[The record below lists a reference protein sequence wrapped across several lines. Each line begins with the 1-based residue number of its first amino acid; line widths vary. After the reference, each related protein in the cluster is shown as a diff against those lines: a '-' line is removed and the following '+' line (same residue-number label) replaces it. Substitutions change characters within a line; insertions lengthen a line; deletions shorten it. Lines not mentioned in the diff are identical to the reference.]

1 MKEALNTFS
10 EGLVKDYNEMA
21 VPSKVMTNCLN
32 GTLITYNGN
41 EFTLQNDM
49 GNARL
54 ENVKLPAGYVPVGT
68 AEYGGIVYIASYNP
82 ITKKGQIGSY
92 PSPRQLWGTQVDYNG
107 NKEGEEIVTIVPTD
121 FVDIIEGTP
130 NIPIIKNEIVKKYL
144 FRINGNS
151 RHFSVGDQWNVFTE
165 SFPAWLAQLL
175 DNGYA
180 KIEFSVIND
189 SGHTETI
196 DKLSYTDIVKA
207 AQIVE
212 SAEGTESNTKLEYLA
227 RGGIQ
232 IGSDNP
238 KWQVLNTQSNGILQM
253 ALKLNTYQ
261 TFVLNRRYELEGD
274 KIIGVM
280 FTGKADG
287 KDVKLYNGKEIGESV
302 IYAPNEQ
309 TKIVSY
315 NIMPVHPAG
324 VVKRLARS
332 GTIDIAKLQ
341 EQKSSFYNFHFYV
354 GEYNTTIYWSYDY
367 IDVNNDPITKMEV
380 SYKQLKTTGE
390 SETNTIILQE
400 DSYIG
405 DFQLVLGSLKLGGI
419 YEIVFTIYKKDQE
432 GNEKGTK
439 ITTKYLY
446 NVPLFN
452 NWSAKDFEDCKERP
466 TISITPT
473 YTTKTKVTSAS
484 VTIQRNSGWT
494 PNADL
499 VDINNPQQSDYIVRK
514 PQIEHDFL
522 TVKEG
527 SYTIEP
533 SIDLQVQE
541 IEFEDQIYKTTQL
554 GAEFLGLTYSI
565 QDNVKIEETPT
576 YSSLINNDKLKEGS
590 SAMVEGNTVNVI
602 THRSIYAPQNTP
614 YEKTLYTEALMPV
627 YDQDHDKLFSF
638 KESDGTLS
646 NIAAGKRKQIN
657 HSAIVRYGVATNVS
671 DGINANLGGD
681 EEGLQGAMSSMG
693 DQSFG
698 IMAGYGGGKASLR
711 IETISPLW
719 IYDNI
724 PFEEDGTKSSW
735 YKGNEIDKNDNFLVA
750 TCKAT
755 NGQHFLLNLATRKNE
770 SIHSRKELPYYLR
783 AILSQLLIAKRTKVT
798 EPITAPDQSKVT
810 YHTDYNTDVKI
821 NYSVNSGFN
830 MKTGDGD
837 DYNTI
842 LKELGDK
849 ALYIP
854 NYVIATDN
862 ILEET
867 ITVGK
872 ELGIEDSPNLLAYYS
887 ISLPSV
893 TISQESYKTQVEEMN
908 KEPENYKYSSN
919 DTIDANY
926 LRSYIFIGEVSSI
939 DANTGVCELATYDD
953 QSYRVKGIAGK
964 EAGNIWDMDCI
975 ELTYW
980 NSFNKTDKL
989 TTINVGN
996 LNKLF
1001 TTSLKFEG
1009 KQGVTIGEDYY
1020 NTLLLNAVS
1029 GADNGRAVCKWVEDN
1044 DKNAPDMIMGYFGQ
1058 LSLKKVEYG
1067 YNDNTIPE

>member
-49 GNARL
+49 GNAKL

-92 PSPRQLWGTQVDYNG
+92 PSPRQLWDTQVDYNG
-107 NKEGEEIVTIVPTD
+107 STEGEESVTIVPTD
-121 FVDIIEGTP
+121 FIYFTSIENGDATDDT
-130 NIPIIKNEIVKKYL
+130 PIIKNEIVKKYL

-165 SFPAWLAQLL
+165 SFPGWLAQLL
-175 DNGYA
+175 KDGYA

-196 DKLSYTDIVKA
+196 DKLSYTDIKTN
-207 AQIVE
+207 
-212 SAEGTESNTKLEYLA
+212 GDTYLA
-227 RGGIQ
+227 RQGIQ
-232 IGSDNP
+232 IGSADT

-261 TFVLNRRYELEGD
+261 TFVLNRRYKLQGD
-274 KIIGVM
+274 KIIGVI

-287 KDVKLYNGKEIGESV
+287 KDVELYNGEKIGWNIDYPSNSEI
-302 IYAPNEQ
+302 I
-309 TKIVSY
+309 SY

-390 SETNTIILQE
+390 SEPNKIILQE

-419 YEIVFTIYKKDQE
+419 YKIVFTIYKKDQE
-432 GNEKGTK
+432 GNEKGTD
-439 ITTKYLY
+439 IATKYLY

-452 NWSAKDFEDCKERP
+452 NWSAEDFENCTERP

-484 VTIQRNSGWT
+484 VAIQRNSGWT

-522 TVKEG
+522 TVKKG

-565 QDNVKIEETPT
+565 QDNVEIEETPT
-576 YSSLINNDKLKEGS
+576 YSSLINNDKLKEDS
-590 SAMVEGNTVNVI
+590 SASVEGNTINV
-602 THRSIYAPQNTP
+602 TTYRSIYAPQNTP

-646 NIAAGKRKQIN
+646 NIAAGRIRVMH
-657 HSAIVRYGVATNVS
+657 HSAVVRYGQTTNVS
-671 DGINANLGGD
+671 DGINTNINGD
-681 EEGLQGAMSSMG
+681 EEGLQAAMSAMG

-698 IMAGYGGGKASLR
+698 IMAGYGGRKASLR
-711 IETISPLW
+711 IGLIPSPVSYNYSFGDKSHAW
-719 IYDNI
+719 WYDN
-724 PFEEDGTKSSW
+724 K
-735 YKGNEIDKNDNFLVA
+735 NEIDENDNFLVA
-750 TCKAT
+750 TCKDT

-770 SIHSRKELPYYLR
+770 SVHSRKELPYYLR
-783 AILSQLLIAKRTKVT
+783 AILSQLLIAKRIKVI

-810 YHTDYNTDVKI
+810 YHTDYNTDVRI
-821 NYSVNSGFN
+821 NYSVNSGFT

-837 DYNTI
+837 DYNQI
-842 LKELGDK
+842 LESLGDK

-854 NYVIATDN
+854 NYVISTNN

-919 DTIDANY
+919 DTIDANH

-939 DANTGVCELATYDD
+939 DVNTGVCKLATYDD
-953 QSYRVKGIAGK
+953 GSYKVKGIAGK
-964 EAGNIWDMDCI
+964 EAGYIWSQDTI
-975 ELTYW
+975 KLTYW
-980 NSFNKTDKL
+980 NSFETTTEL
-989 TTINVGN
+989 TEILAGN

-1009 KQGVTIGEDYY
+1009 KQGSNIGEGYY

-1029 GADNGRAVCKWVEDN
+1029 GSSNGRVVGKWVEDSK
-1044 DKNAPDMIMGYFGQ
+1044 DVNAPDMIMGYFGL
-1058 LSLKKVEYG
+1058 LSPFKYS
-1067 YNDNTIPE
+1067 

>member
-49 GNARL
+49 GNAKL

-92 PSPRQLWGTQVDYNG
+92 PSPRQLWDKQVDYNG
-107 NKEGEEIVTIVPTD
+107 STEGGESVTILPTD
-121 FVDIIEGTP
+121 FLEDGDIKT
-130 NIPIIKNEIVKKYL
+130 PIIKNEIVKKYL

-165 SFPAWLAQLL
+165 SFPEWLAQLL
-175 DNGYA
+175 KEGYA

-196 DKLSYTDIVKA
+196 DKLSYTDIKTNEDV
-207 AQIVE
+207 
-212 SAEGTESNTKLEYLA
+212 YLA
-227 RGGIQ
+227 RQGIQ
-232 IGSDNP
+232 IGSANT

-274 KIIGVM
+274 KITGVT

-287 KDVKLYNGKEIGESV
+287 KIVELYNGKEIGYSIKEDKPKEGELE
-302 IYAPNEQ
+302 I
-309 TKIVSY
+309 ISY

-380 SYKQLKTTGE
+380 SYEQLKTTGE
-390 SETNTIILQE
+390 SKTNTIILQE

-419 YEIVFTIYKKDQE
+419 Y
-432 GNEKGTK
+432 K
-439 ITTKYLY
+439 IEFNIFKQGVDKPQIITKYLY

-452 NWSAKDFEDCKERP
+452 NWSAKDFEDCKQRP

-499 VDINNPQQSDYIVRK
+499 VDIDPQQSDYIVRK

-527 SYTIEP
+527 AYTIEP
-533 SIDLQVQE
+533 SINLQVQE

-565 QDNVKIEETPT
+565 QDNVEIVETPT
-576 YSSLINNDKLKEGS
+576 YSSLINNDKLKEDS
-590 SAMVEGNTVNVI
+590 SATVKENTVNVI

-638 KESDGTLS
+638 KESDDTLS
-646 NIAAGKRKQIN
+646 NIAAGRIRVMH
-657 HSAIVRYGVATNVS
+657 HSAVVKYGNTTNAS
-671 DGINANLGGD
+671 DGINTNINGD
-681 EEGLQGAMSSMG
+681 EGGLQTAMSAMG

-698 IMAGYGGGKASLR
+698 IMAGYGGRKASLR
-711 IETISPLW
+711 IGLILSPVSYNYSFDDKSHAW
-719 IYDNI
+719 WYDN
-724 PFEEDGTKSSW
+724 K
-735 YKGNEIDKNDNFLVA
+735 NEIDENDNFLIA
-750 TCKAT
+750 TCKDT

-770 SIHSRKELPYYLR
+770 SIHGRKELPYYLR
-783 AILSQLLIAKRTKVT
+783 AILSQLLIAKRIKVT

-810 YHTDYNTDVKI
+810 YHTDYNTDVRI
-821 NYSVNSGFN
+821 NYSVGSDFT
-830 MKTGDGD
+830 MTTGDGD
-837 DYNTI
+837 DYNEI
-842 LKELGDK
+842 LKRLGDE

-908 KEPENYKYSSN
+908 EEPEKYKYSSN

-926 LRSYIFIGEVSSI
+926 LRSYIFIGEVNSI
-939 DANTGVCELATYDD
+939 DTNTGVCELATYDD
-953 QSYRVKGIAGK
+953 GSYKVKSIAGK
-964 EAGNIWDMDCI
+964 ETGDIWDIDCI

-980 NSFNKTDKL
+980 DSFKTTTNL
-989 TTINVGN
+989 TKIMAGN

-1009 KQGVTIGEDYY
+1009 KQGSNIGEDYY

-1029 GADNGRAVCKWVEDN
+1029 GSSNGRVVGKWVEDSQ
-1044 DKNAPDMIMGYFGQ
+1044 DVNAPDMIMGYFGL
-1058 LSLKKVEYG
+1058 LSPFK
-1067 YNDNTIPE
+1067 YNQ

>member
-92 PSPRQLWGTQVDYNG
+92 PSPRQLWGTEYDG
-107 NKEGEEIVTIVPTD
+107 SKEGEKSVTIVPTD

-151 RHFSVGDQWNVFTE
+151 RHFSVGDQWNVFTK
-165 SFPAWLAQLL
+165 SFPGWLAQLL
-175 DNGYA
+175 NDGYA

-196 DKLSYTDIVKA
+196 DKLSYTDIKTN
-207 AQIVE
+207 
-212 SAEGTESNTKLEYLA
+212 GDTYLA
-227 RGGIQ
+227 RQGIQ
-232 IGSDNP
+232 IGSANT

-253 ALKLNTYQ
+253 VLKLNTYQ
-261 TFVLNRRYELEGD
+261 TFVLNRRYNLDSNGNIESVTFTGTADNEDVELYYQGVG
-274 KIIGVM
+274 KIITIQPENGL
-280 FTGKADG
+280 
-287 KDVKLYNGKEIGESV
+287 VK
-302 IYAPNEQ
+302 
-309 TKIVSY
+309 Y

-367 IDVNNDPITKMEV
+367 IDVNNDPITKMVV
-380 SYKQLKTTGE
+380 SYKQLKTQGE
-390 SETNTIILQE
+390 SETTIITLQE

-419 YEIVFTIYKKDQE
+419 YEIVFNIFKQGVEKPKTI
-432 GNEKGTK
+432 
-439 ITTKYLY
+439 TKYLY

-452 NWSAKDFEDCKERP
+452 NWSAKDFENCTERP
-466 TISITPT
+466 IISITPT
-473 YTTKTKVTSAS
+473 YTTKTKVTSAG
-484 VTIQRNSGWT
+484 VTIKRNSGWT

-499 VDINNPQQSDYIVRK
+499 VDIDPQQSDYIVRK

-541 IEFEDQIYKTTQL
+541 IEFKDQIYKTTQL
-554 GAEFLGLTYSI
+554 GATFTNLTYSI
-565 QDNVKIEETPT
+565 QDNVEIAETPT
-576 YSSLINNDKLKEGS
+576 YSSLINNDKLKEDS
-590 SAMVEGNTVNVI
+590 SANVVGNTINVI
-602 THRSIYAPQNTP
+602 THRSIYAPQSTP
-614 YEKTLYTEALMPV
+614 YEKTLYTESLMPV

-646 NIAAGKRKQIN
+646 NIAAGRIRVMH
-657 HSAIVRYGVATNVS
+657 HSAVVKYGNTTNVS
-671 DGINANLGGD
+671 DGINVNLNGD
-681 EEGLQGAMSSMG
+681 EEGLQAAMSAMG

-698 IMAGYGGGKASLR
+698 IMAGYGGRKASLR
-711 IETISPLW
+711 IGLIPSPVS
-719 IYDNI
+719 YNYSFD
-724 PFEEDGTKSSW
+724 DKSHAWW
-735 YKGNEIDKNDNFLVA
+735 YNNKNEIDENDNFLVA
-750 TCKAT
+750 TCKDT

-770 SIHSRKELPYYLR
+770 SIHDRKELPYYLR
-783 AILSQLLIAKRTKVT
+783 AILSQLLIAKRIKVT

-810 YHTDYNTDVKI
+810 YHTDYNTDVRI
-821 NYSVNSGFN
+821 NYSVGSDFT
-830 MKTGDGD
+830 MTTGDGD
-837 DYNTI
+837 DYNKI
-842 LKELGDK
+842 LKSLGNE

-854 NYVIATDN
+854 NYVIATNN

-908 KEPENYKYSSN
+908 KKPEKYKYSLN
-919 DTIDANY
+919 DTIDANH

-939 DANTGVCELATYDD
+939 DVNTGVCELATYDD
-953 QSYRVKGIAGK
+953 GSYKVKSIAGT
-964 EAGNIWDMDCI
+964 ELGDIWSQDTI
-975 ELTYW
+975 KLTYW
-980 NSFNKTDKL
+980 NSFKTTTEL
-989 TTINVGN
+989 TEIMAGN

-1009 KQGVTIGEDYY
+1009 KQGSNIGEGYY

-1029 GADNGRAVCKWVEDN
+1029 GSSNGRVVGKWVEDSS
-1044 DKNAPDMIMGYFGQ
+1044 DVNAPDMIMGYFGL
-1058 LSLKKVEYG
+1058 LSPFKYS
-1067 YNDNTIPE
+1067 

>member
-49 GNARL
+49 GNAKL

-92 PSPRQLWGTQVDYNG
+92 PSPRQLWDTEYDGS
-107 NKEGEEIVTIVPTD
+107 KEGEKSVTVAPTD

-196 DKLSYTDIVKA
+196 DKLSYTNIVKA

-227 RGGIQ
+227 RQGIQ
-232 IGSDNP
+232 IGSDGP

-253 ALKLNTYQ
+253 TLKLNTYQ
-261 TFVLNRRYELEGD
+261 TFVLNRRYKLNSDGD
-274 KIIGVM
+274 KIIGVT

-287 KDVKLYNGKEIGESV
+287 KTVKLYNGKEIGES
-302 IYAPNEQ
+302 ITYPPNDQ
-309 TKIVSY
+309 KIISY

-380 SYKQLKTTGE
+380 SYEQLKTTGE

-419 YEIVFTIYKKDQE
+419 Y
-432 GNEKGTK
+432 K
-439 ITTKYLY
+439 IKFNIFKQGVDEPQIITKYLY

-499 VDINNPQQSDYIVRK
+499 VNINPQQSDYIVRK

-522 TVKEG
+522 TVKKG

-541 IEFEDQIYKTTQL
+541 IEFEGQIYKTTQL

-565 QDNVKIEETPT
+565 QDNVEIEETPT
-576 YSSLINNDKLKEGS
+576 YSSLINNDKLKEDS
-590 SAMVEGNTVNVI
+590 SATVKGNTVNVT

-614 YEKTLYTEALMPV
+614 YEKTLYTESLMPV

-646 NIAAGKRKQIN
+646 NIAAGRIRVMH
-657 HSAIVRYGVATNVS
+657 HSAVVKYGNTTNVS
-671 DGINANLGGD
+671 DGINTNLGGD
-681 EEGLQGAMSSMG
+681 EEGLQAAMSAMG

-698 IMAGYGGGKASLR
+698 IMAGFGGRKASLR
-711 IETISPLW
+711 IGLIPSPVSYNYSFDDKSHAW
-719 IYDNI
+719 WYDN
-724 PFEEDGTKSSW
+724 K
-735 YKGNEIDKNDNFLVA
+735 NEIDENDNFLIA
-750 TCKAT
+750 TCKDT

-770 SIHSRKELPYYLR
+770 SVHSRKELPYYLR
-783 AILSQLLIAKRTKVT
+783 AILSQLLIAKRIKVT

-842 LKELGDK
+842 LERLGNE

-854 NYVIATDN
+854 NYVIATNN

-919 DTIDANY
+919 NTIDANH
-926 LRSYIFIGEVSSI
+926 LRSYIFIGEVNSI
-939 DANTGVCELATYDD
+939 DVNTGVCELATYDD
-953 QSYRVKGIAGK
+953 GSYKVKSIAGK
-964 EAGNIWDMDCI
+964 ETGYIWDIDCT

-980 NSFNKTDKL
+980 DSFKTTTNL
-989 TTINVGN
+989 TKIMAGN
-996 LNKLF
+996 FNKLF

-1009 KQGVTIGEDYY
+1009 KQGSNIGEDYY

-1029 GADNGRAVCKWVEDN
+1029 GSSNGRVVGKWVEDSK
-1044 DKNAPDMIMGYFGQ
+1044 DVNAPDMIMGYFGL
-1058 LSLKKVEYG
+1058 LSPFK
-1067 YNDNTIPE
+1067 YNQ

>member
-49 GNARL
+49 GNAKL

-92 PSPRQLWGTQVDYNG
+92 PSPRQLWDDEYNG
-107 NKEGEEIVTIVPTD
+107 IKEGEKSVTIAPTD
-121 FVDIIEGTP
+121 FIYFTSLKNGDATEGT
-130 NIPIIKNEIVKKYL
+130 PIIKNEIVKKYL

-151 RHFSVGDQWNVFTE
+151 RHFSVGDQWNVFTDQ
-165 SFPAWLAQLL
+165 FPDWLAELL
-175 DNGYA
+175 DKNYA

-196 DKLSYTDIVKA
+196 DKLSYTDI
-207 AQIVE
+207 E
-212 SAEGTESNTKLEYLA
+212 TNGDTYLA
-227 RGGIQ
+227 RQGIQ
-232 IGSDNP
+232 IGSDDP

-261 TFVLNRRYELEGD
+261 TFVLNRRYNLDSNGN
-274 KIIGVM
+274 KIKSVT

-287 KDVKLYNGKEIGESV
+287 KDVDLYNGKEIGQNIEYPSNSE
-302 IYAPNEQ
+302 I
-309 TKIVSY
+309 ISY

-390 SETNTIILQE
+390 SEPNKIILQE

-419 YEIVFTIYKKDQE
+419 YKIVFTIYKKDQE
-432 GNEKGTK
+432 GNEKGTD
-439 ITTKYLY
+439 IATKYLY

-452 NWSAKDFEDCKERP
+452 NWSAEDFENCTERP

-484 VTIQRNSGWT
+484 VAIQRNSGWT

-522 TVKEG
+522 TVKKG

-565 QDNVKIEETPT
+565 QDNVEIEETPT
-576 YSSLINNDKLKEGS
+576 YSSLINNDKLKEDS
-590 SAMVEGNTVNVI
+590 SASVEGNTINV
-602 THRSIYAPQNTP
+602 TTYRSIYAPQNTP

-646 NIAAGKRKQIN
+646 NIAAGRIRVMH
-657 HSAIVRYGVATNVS
+657 HSAVVRYGQTTNVS
-671 DGINANLGGD
+671 DGINTNINGD
-681 EEGLQGAMSSMG
+681 EEGLQAAMSAMG

-698 IMAGYGGGKASLR
+698 IMAGYGGRKASLR
-711 IETISPLW
+711 IGLIPSPVSYNYSFGDKSHAW
-719 IYDNI
+719 WYDN
-724 PFEEDGTKSSW
+724 K
-735 YKGNEIDKNDNFLVA
+735 NEIDENDNFLVA
-750 TCKAT
+750 TCKDT

-770 SIHSRKELPYYLR
+770 SVHSRKELPYYLR
-783 AILSQLLIAKRTKVT
+783 AILSQLLIAKRIKVI

-810 YHTDYNTDVKI
+810 YHTDYNTDVRI
-821 NYSVNSGFN
+821 NYSVNSGFT

-837 DYNTI
+837 DYNQI
-842 LKELGDK
+842 LESLGDK

-854 NYVIATDN
+854 NYVISTNN

-919 DTIDANY
+919 DTIDANH

-939 DANTGVCELATYDD
+939 DVNTGVCKLATYDD
-953 QSYRVKGIAGK
+953 GSYKVKGIAGK
-964 EAGNIWDMDCI
+964 EAGYIWSQDTI
-975 ELTYW
+975 KLTYW
-980 NSFNKTDKL
+980 NSFETTTEL
-989 TTINVGN
+989 TEILAGN

-1009 KQGVTIGEDYY
+1009 KQGSNIGEGYY

-1029 GADNGRAVCKWVEDN
+1029 GSSNGRVVGKWVEDSK
-1044 DKNAPDMIMGYFGQ
+1044 DVNAPDMIMGYFGL
-1058 LSLKKVEYG
+1058 LSPFKYS
-1067 YNDNTIPE
+1067 

>member
-49 GNARL
+49 GNAKL

-92 PSPRQLWGTQVDYNG
+92 PFPRQLWGTEYDG
-107 NKEGEEIVTIVPTD
+107 STEGEKSVTIAPTD
-121 FVDIIEGTP
+121 FIYFTSIEKGDATNGT
-130 NIPIIKNEIVKKYL
+130 PIIKNEIVKKYL

-165 SFPAWLAQLL
+165 SFPGWLAQLL

-196 DKLSYTDIVKA
+196 DKLSYTDIETSEDV
-207 AQIVE
+207 
-212 SAEGTESNTKLEYLA
+212 YLA
-227 RGGIQ
+227 RQGIQ
-232 IGSDNP
+232 IGSGDP

-261 TFVLNRRYELEGD
+261 TFVLNRRYNLDSNGD
-274 KIIGVM
+274 KIKSVT

-287 KDVKLYNGKEIGESV
+287 KDVDLYNGKEIGQNIEYPSNSE
-302 IYAPNEQ
+302 I
-309 TKIVSY
+309 ISY

-367 IDVNNDPITKMEV
+367 IDVNNDPITKMVV
-380 SYKQLKTTGE
+380 SYRQLKTDVVLGSTK
-390 SETNTIILQE
+390 IILQE

-439 ITTKYLY
+439 IATKYLY

-452 NWSAKDFEDCKERP
+452 NWSAEDFEDCKERP

-565 QDNVKIEETPT
+565 QDNVEIVETPT
-576 YSSLINNDKLKEGS
+576 YSSLINNDKLKGDS
-590 SAMVEGNTVNVI
+590 SAKVKGNTIEVT

-646 NIAAGKRKQIN
+646 NIAAGRIRVMH
-657 HSAIVRYGVATNVS
+657 HSAVVKYGNTTNVS
-671 DGINANLGGD
+671 DGINTNLNGD
-681 EEGLQGAMSSMG
+681 EEGLQAAMSAMG

-698 IMAGYGGGKASLR
+698 IMAGYGGRKASLR
-711 IETISPLW
+711 IGLIPSPVSYNYSFDDKSHAW
-719 IYDNI
+719 WYDN
-724 PFEEDGTKSSW
+724 K
-735 YKGNEIDKNDNFLVA
+735 NEIDDNDNFLIA
-750 TCKAT
+750 TCKDT

-770 SIHSRKELPYYLR
+770 STHGRKELPYYLR
-783 AILSQLLIAKRTKVT
+783 AILSQLLIAKRIKVT

-810 YHTDYNTDVKI
+810 YHTDYNTDVRL
-821 NYSVNSGFN
+821 NYSVNSNFT
-830 MKTGDGD
+830 MLTGDGD
-837 DYNTI
+837 NYNEI
-842 LKELGDK
+842 LEGLGNE

-854 NYVIATDN
+854 NYVIATNN

-919 DTIDANY
+919 DTIDANH

-939 DANTGVCELATYDD
+939 DVNTGVCKLATYDD
-953 QSYRVKGIAGK
+953 GSYKVKGIAGK
-964 EAGNIWDMDCI
+964 EAGYIWSQDTI
-975 ELTYW
+975 KLTYW
-980 NSFNKTDKL
+980 NSFETTTEL
-989 TTINVGN
+989 TEILAGN

-1009 KQGVTIGEDYY
+1009 KQGSNIGEGYY

-1029 GADNGRAVCKWVEDN
+1029 GSSNGRVVGKWVEDSS
-1044 DKNAPDMIMGYFGQ
+1044 DVNAPDMIMGYFGL
-1058 LSLKKVEYG
+1058 LSPFKYS
-1067 YNDNTIPE
+1067 

>member
-49 GNARL
+49 GNAKL

-92 PSPRQLWGTQVDYNG
+92 PSPRQLWDKEYNG
-107 NKEGEEIVTIVPTD
+107 STEGEESVTVAPTD
-121 FVDIIEGTP
+121 FIYFTSLKNGDATEGTP
-130 NIPIIKNEIVKKYL
+130 IIQNEIVKKYL

-151 RHFSVGDQWNVFTE
+151 RHFSVGDQWNVYTSDQFPQWLTE
-165 SFPAWLAQLL
+165 LL
-175 DNGYA
+175 NENYA

-196 DKLSYTDIVKA
+196 DKLSYTDI
-207 AQIVE
+207 QIDKD
-212 SAEGTESNTKLEYLA
+212 TYKA

-232 IGSDNP
+232 IGSDDT

-261 TFVLNRRYELEGD
+261 TFVLNRRYKLEGD
-274 KIIGVM
+274 KITGVT

-287 KDVKLYNGKEIGESV
+287 KTVELYNGKEIGTS
-302 IYAPNEQ
+302 ITYPPNEQ

-380 SYKQLKTTGE
+380 SYEQLTSK
-390 SETNTIILQE
+390 ETPYEATKITLQE

-419 YEIVFTIYKKDQE
+419 YKIEFNIYKQ
-432 GNEKGTK
+432 GVNIPQT
-439 ITTKYLY
+439 ITKYLY

-473 YTTKTKVTSAS
+473 YTTKTKVTQAS
-484 VTIQRNSGWT
+484 VTIKRNSGWT
-494 PNADL
+494 PNAEL
-499 VDINNPQQSDYIVRK
+499 VNINPQQSDYIVRK

-541 IEFEDQIYKTTQL
+541 IEFKDQIYKTTQL
-554 GAEFLGLTYSI
+554 GADFSGLTYSI
-565 QDNVKIEETPT
+565 QDNVEIAETPT
-576 YSSLINNDKLKEGS
+576 YSSLINNDKLKEDS
-590 SAMVEGNTVNVI
+590 SAKVVGNTINVT
-602 THRSIYAPQNTP
+602 THRSIYAPQSTP
-614 YEKTLYTEALMPV
+614 YEKTLYTESLMPV

-646 NIAAGKRKQIN
+646 NIAAGRIRVMH
-657 HSAIVRYGVATNVS
+657 HSAVVKYGQTTNVS
-671 DGINANLGGD
+671 DGINTNLGSD
-681 EEGLQGAMSSMG
+681 EEGLQAAMSAMG

-698 IMAGYGGGKASLR
+698 IMAGYGGRKASLR
-711 IETISPLW
+711 IGNYQRPYGVEHNDSFSSDSSHVWWNDKSET
-719 IYDNI
+719 
-724 PFEEDGTKSSW
+724 
-735 YKGNEIDKNDNFLVA
+735 EIDENDNFLIA
-750 TCKAT
+750 TCKDT
-755 NGQHFLLNLATRKNE
+755 NGQYFLLNLATRKNE
-770 SIHSRKELPYYLR
+770 SIHGRKELPYYLR
-783 AILSQLLIAKRTKVT
+783 AILSQLLIAKRIKVT

-810 YHTDYNTDVKI
+810 YHTDYNTDVRI
-821 NYSVNSGFN
+821 NYSVGSTFT
-830 MKTGDGD
+830 METGDGD
-837 DYNTI
+837 NYNEI
-842 LKELGDK
+842 LKELGNE

-854 NYVIATDN
+854 NYVIATNN

-887 ISLPSV
+887 ISLPSA

-908 KEPENYKYSSN
+908 KKPENYKYSSN
-919 DTIDANY
+919 DTIDANH
-926 LRSYIFIGEVSSI
+926 LRSYIFIGEVNSI
-939 DANTGVCELATYDD
+939 DVNTGVCELATYNDG
-953 QSYRVKGIAGK
+953 SYVVNGIAGT
-964 EAGNIWDMDCI
+964 ENGLIWQNSYSPTK
-975 ELTYW
+975 LTYW
-980 NSFNKTDKL
+980 DSCNN
-989 TTINVGN
+989 TTTLKRDINIGN

-1009 KQGVTIGEDYY
+1009 RQGSNIGEDYY

-1029 GADNGRAVCKWVEDN
+1029 GADNGRVVCKWVEDSP
-1044 DKNAPDMIMGYFGQ
+1044 DVNAPDMIMGYFGL
-1058 LSLKKVEYG
+1058 LSPFK
-1067 YNDNTIPE
+1067 YNQ

>member
-32 GTLITYNGN
+32 GTLVTYNGN

-49 GNARL
+49 GNAKL

-92 PSPRQLWGTQVDYNG
+92 PSPRQLWDEQVDYNG
-107 NKEGEEIVTIVPTD
+107 TKVGEESVTIAPTD
-121 FVDIIEGTP
+121 FLENGYTTT
-130 NIPIIKNEIVKKYL
+130 PIIKNEIVKKYL

-151 RHFSVGDQWNVFTE
+151 RHFSVGDQWNVYTDQ
-165 SFPAWLAQLL
+165 FPIWLAELL
-175 DNGYA
+175 KKNYA

-196 DKLSYTDIVKA
+196 DKLSYTDI
-207 AQIVE
+207 Q
-212 SAEGTESNTKLEYLA
+212 SNNDTYEA
-227 RGGIQ
+227 REGIQ
-232 IGSDNP
+232 IIPSENSSENPKP

-253 ALKLNTYQ
+253 TLKLNTYQ
-261 TFVLNRRYELEGD
+261 TFVLNRRYNLDSNGNIES
-274 KIIGVM
+274 VT
-280 FTGKADG
+280 FTGTADN
-287 KDVKLYNGKEIGESV
+287 KDVELYYQGVGKSITIQPENGLVK
-302 IYAPNEQ
+302 
-309 TKIVSY
+309 Y

-324 VVKRLARS
+324 VVKRLTRS

-367 IDVNNDPITKMEV
+367 IDVNNDPITKMVV
-380 SYKQLKTTGE
+380 SYKQLKTQGE
-390 SETNTIILQE
+390 SKTTTITLQE

-432 GNEKGTK
+432 GNEKGTD
-439 ITTKYLY
+439 IVTKYLY

-452 NWSAKDFEDCKERP
+452 NWSAQDFEECKERP

-484 VTIQRNSGWT
+484 VIVKRNSGWT
-494 PNADL
+494 PNAEL
-499 VDINNPQQSDYIVRK
+499 VDIVPQQSDYIVRK

-541 IEFEDQIYKTTQL
+541 IEFKDQIYKTTQL
-554 GAEFLGLTYSI
+554 GATFTNLTYSI
-565 QDNVKIEETPT
+565 QDNVEIAETPT
-576 YSSLINNDKLKEGS
+576 YSSLINNDKLKEDS
-590 SAMVEGNTVNVI
+590 SANVVGNTINVT
-602 THRSIYAPQNTP
+602 THRSIYAPQSTP
-614 YEKTLYTEALMPV
+614 YEKTLYTESLMPV

-638 KESDGTLS
+638 KESDDTLS
-646 NIAAGKRKQIN
+646 NIAAGRIRVMH
-657 HSAIVRYGVATNVS
+657 HSAVVKYGNTTNVS
-671 DGINANLGGD
+671 DGINVNLNGD
-681 EEGLQGAMSSMG
+681 EEGLQAAMSAMG

-698 IMAGYGGGKASLR
+698 IMAGYGGRKASLR
-711 IETISPLW
+711 IGLIPSPVS
-719 IYDNI
+719 YNYSFD
-724 PFEEDGTKSSW
+724 DKSHAWW
-735 YKGNEIDKNDNFLVA
+735 YNNKNEIDENDNFLVA
-750 TCKAT
+750 TCKDT

-770 SIHSRKELPYYLR
+770 SIHGRKELPYYLR
-783 AILSQLLIAKRTKVT
+783 AILSQLLIAKRIKVT

-810 YHTDYNTDVKI
+810 YHTDYNTDVRIK
-821 NYSVNSGFN
+821 YSVGSKFT
-830 MKTGDGD
+830 MTTGDGD
-837 DYNTI
+837 DYNEI
-842 LKELGDK
+842 LKRLGNK

-854 NYVIATDN
+854 NYVISTNN

-893 TISQESYKTQVEEMN
+893 TISQESYKTQIDKMN
-908 KEPENYKYSSN
+908 EQPENYKYSSN
-919 DTIDANY
+919 DIIDANH
-926 LRSYIFIGEVSSI
+926 LRSYIFIGEVDSI
-939 DANTGVCELATYDD
+939 DINTGICKLATYDD
-953 QSYRVKGIAGK
+953 NSYKVKGIAGK
-964 EAGNIWDMDCI
+964 EAGNIWDMNCAG
-975 ELTYW
+975 LTYW
-980 NSFNKTDKL
+980 NSFNKTEKL
-989 TTINVGN
+989 TPINVGN

-1001 TTSLKFEG
+1001 TTTLKFEG
-1009 KQGVTIGEDYY
+1009 KQGSNIGEGYY

-1029 GADNGRAVCKWVEDN
+1029 GSSNGRVVGKWVEDSS
-1044 DKNAPDMIMGYFGQ
+1044 DVNAPDMIMGYFGL
-1058 LSLKKVEYG
+1058 LSPFKYS
-1067 YNDNTIPE
+1067 

>member
-49 GNARL
+49 GNAKL

-92 PSPRQLWGTQVDYNG
+92 PSPRQLWGTEYDG
-107 NKEGEEIVTIVPTD
+107 STEGEESVTIVPTD

-165 SFPAWLAQLL
+165 SFPGWLAQLL

-196 DKLSYTDIVKA
+196 DKLSYTDIETSED
-207 AQIVE
+207 I
-212 SAEGTESNTKLEYLA
+212 YLA
-227 RGGIQ
+227 RQGIQ
-232 IGSDNP
+232 IGSGDP

-261 TFVLNRRYELEGD
+261 TFVLNRRYKLEGD

-302 IYAPNEQ
+302 IYVPNEQ

-315 NIMPVHPAG
+315 DIMPVHPAG

-380 SYKQLKTTGE
+380 SYTQLKTTGE
-390 SETNTIILQE
+390 SESTRITLQE

-419 YEIVFTIYKKDQE
+419 YKIEFNIYKQGENKP
-432 GNEKGTK
+432 KT
-439 ITTKYLY
+439 ITKYLY

-473 YTTKTKVTSAS
+473 YNTKTKVTSAS
-484 VTIQRNSGWT
+484 VTVKRNSGWV

-499 VDINNPQQSDYIVRK
+499 VDIDPQQSDYIVRK

-522 TVKEG
+522 TVKKG
-527 SYTIEP
+527 VYTIEP

-554 GAEFLGLTYSI
+554 GAEFTGLKYSI
-565 QDNVKIEETPT
+565 QNNVEIIETPT
-576 YSSLINNDKLKEGS
+576 YSSLINNDKLKEDS
-590 SAMVEGNTVNVI
+590 SATVEGNTINV
-602 THRSIYAPQNTP
+602 TTQRSIYAPQNTP
-614 YEKTLYTEALMPV
+614 YEKTLYTESLMPV

-681 EEGLQGAMSSMG
+681 EEGLQGAMSAMG

-770 SIHSRKELPYYLR
+770 SIHGRKELPYYLR

-810 YHTDYNTDVKI
+810 YHTDYNTDVRI
-821 NYSVNSGFN
+821 NYSVGSDFT
-830 MKTGDGD
+830 METGDGD
-837 DYNTI
+837 NYNEI
-842 LKELGDK
+842 LKRLGNE

-854 NYVIATDN
+854 NYVIATNN

-908 KEPENYKYSSN
+908 RKPENYKYSSN

-953 QSYRVKGIAGK
+953 GSYKVKGIAGK
-964 EAGNIWDMDCI
+964 ETGDIWDTDCA

-989 TTINVGN
+989 ITINVGN

-1009 KQGVTIGEDYY
+1009 RQGVNIGEDYY

-1029 GADNGRAVCKWVEDN
+1029 GAAKGRAVCKWVEDN

-1058 LSLKKVEYG
+1058 LSLKKVKYG
-1067 YNDNTIPE
+1067 YIDDSIPE

>member
-49 GNARL
+49 GNTKL

-92 PSPRQLWGTQVDYNG
+92 PSPRQLWDTQVNYDG
-107 NKEGEEIVTIVPTD
+107 NKEGEESVIIAPTD
-121 FVDIIEGTP
+121 FLENDYTTT
-130 NIPIIKNEIVKKYL
+130 PIIKSEIVKKYL

-151 RHFSVGDQWNVFTE
+151 RHFSVGDQWNVFTK
-165 SFPAWLAQLL
+165 SFPGWLAQLL
-175 DNGYA
+175 DKGYA

-196 DKLSYTDIVKA
+196 DKLSYTDI
-207 AQIVE
+207 QSVE
-212 SAEGTESNTKLEYLA
+212 DTYEA
-227 RGGIQ
+227 REGIQ
-232 IGSDNP
+232 IIPSENSSENPTKP

-261 TFVLNRRYELEGD
+261 TFVLNRRYKLDGD
-274 KIIGVM
+274 KITGVT

-287 KDVKLYNGKEIGESV
+287 KTVELYNGKEIGTS
-302 IYAPNEQ
+302 ITYPPNEQ

-380 SYKQLKTTGE
+380 SYEQLKTTGE
-390 SETNTIILQE
+390 SKSTKITLQE

-419 YEIVFTIYKKDQE
+419 YEIAFNIFKQGVEKPKTI
-432 GNEKGTK
+432 
-439 ITTKYLY
+439 TKYLY

-452 NWSAKDFEDCKERP
+452 NWSAKDFEECKERP

-484 VTIQRNSGWT
+484 VTVKRNTGWT

-499 VDINNPQQSDYIVRK
+499 VDIDPQQSDYIIRK

-522 TVKEG
+522 TVKKG
-527 SYTIEP
+527 VYTIEP

-541 IEFEDQIYKTTQL
+541 IEFKDQVYKTTQL
-554 GAEFLGLTYSI
+554 GAEFTNLTYSI
-565 QDNVKIEETPT
+565 QDNVEIAETPT
-576 YSSLINNDKLKEGS
+576 YSSLINNDKLKEDS
-590 SAMVEGNTVNVI
+590 SATVTGNTVNVT
-602 THRSIYAPQNTP
+602 THRSIYAPQSTP
-614 YEKTLYTEALMPV
+614 YEKTLYTESLMPV

-646 NIAAGKRKQIN
+646 NIAAGRIRVMH
-657 HSAIVRYGVATNVS
+657 HSAVVKYGNTTNVS
-671 DGINANLGGD
+671 DGINTNLGGD
-681 EEGLQGAMSSMG
+681 EEGLQGAMSAMG

-698 IMAGYGGGKASLR
+698 IMAGFGGRKASLR
-711 IETISPLW
+711 IGLIPSPVSYNYSFDDKSHAW
-719 IYDNI
+719 WYDN
-724 PFEEDGTKSSW
+724 K
-735 YKGNEIDKNDNFLVA
+735 NEIDDNDNFLIA
-750 TCKAT
+750 TCKDT
-755 NGQHFLLNLATRKNE
+755 NGQHFLLNLASRKNE
-770 SIHSRKELPYYLR
+770 SIHGRKELPYYLR
-783 AILSQLLIAKRTKVT
+783 AILSQLLIAKRIKVT
-798 EPITAPDQSKVT
+798 ELITVPDQSKVT

-821 NYSVNSGFN
+821 NYSVNSDFT

-842 LKELGDK
+842 LERLGND

-854 NYVIATDN
+854 NYVISTNN

-919 DTIDANY
+919 DTIDANH

-939 DANTGVCELATYDD
+939 DVNTGVCKLATYDD
-953 QSYRVKGIAGK
+953 GSYKVKGIAGK
-964 EAGNIWDMDCI
+964 EAGYIWSQDTI
-975 ELTYW
+975 KLTYW
-980 NSFNKTDKL
+980 NSFETTTEL
-989 TTINVGN
+989 TEILAGN

-1009 KQGVTIGEDYY
+1009 KQGSNIGEGYY

-1029 GADNGRAVCKWVEDN
+1029 GSSNGRVVGKWVEDSP
-1044 DKNAPDMIMGYFGQ
+1044 DVNAPDMIMGYFGL
-1058 LSLKKVEYG
+1058 LSPFKYS
-1067 YNDNTIPE
+1067 

>member
-49 GNARL
+49 GNAKL

-92 PSPRQLWGTQVDYNG
+92 PSPRQLWDKQIDYNG
-107 NKEGEEIVTIVPTD
+107 NTEGEESVTIVPTD
-121 FVDIIEGTP
+121 FLDIIEGTP
-130 NIPIIKNEIVKKYL
+130 NIPIIKSEIVKKYL

-151 RHFSVGDQWNVFTE
+151 RHFSVGDQWNVFTK
-165 SFPAWLAQLL
+165 SFPGWLAQLL

-196 DKLSYTDIVKA
+196 DKLSYTDI
-207 AQIVE
+207 Q
-212 SAEGTESNTKLEYLA
+212 SNKDTYEA
-227 RGGIQ
+227 REGIQ
-232 IGSDNP
+232 IIPSENSSENPKP

-261 TFVLNRRYELEGD
+261 TFVLNRRYNLDSNGNIES
-274 KIIGVM
+274 VT
-280 FTGKADG
+280 FTGTADNEDAELYYQGVG
-287 KDVKLYNGKEIGESV
+287 KSITIQPENGLVK
-302 IYAPNEQ
+302 
-309 TKIVSY
+309 Y

-332 GTIDIAKLQ
+332 GIIDIAKLQ

-380 SYKQLKTTGE
+380 SYEQLTSK
-390 SETNTIILQE
+390 ETPYEATKITLQE

-432 GNEKGTK
+432 GNEKETK
-439 ITTKYLY
+439 IATKYLY

-484 VTIQRNSGWT
+484 VTVKRNGGWT

-499 VDINNPQQSDYIVRK
+499 VNIENPQQSDYIVRK

-541 IEFEDQIYKTTQL
+541 IEFKDQIYKTTQL

-565 QDNVKIEETPT
+565 QDNVEIVETPT
-576 YSSLINNDKLKEGS
+576 YSSLINNDKLKEDS
-590 SAMVEGNTVNVI
+590 SATVMGNTINVT

-646 NIAAGKRKQIN
+646 NIAAGRIRVMH
-657 HSAIVRYGVATNVS
+657 HSAVVKYGNTTNVS
-671 DGINANLGGD
+671 DGINTNLGGD
-681 EEGLQGAMSSMG
+681 EEGLQAAMSAMG

-698 IMAGYGGGKASLR
+698 IMAGYGGRKASLR
-711 IETISPLW
+711 IGLIPSPVSYNYSFGDKSHAW
-719 IYDNI
+719 WYDN
-724 PFEEDGTKSSW
+724 K
-735 YKGNEIDKNDNFLVA
+735 NEIDENDNFLVA
-750 TCKAT
+750 TCKDT

-770 SIHSRKELPYYLR
+770 SVHSRKELPYYLR
-783 AILSQLLIAKRTKVT
+783 AILSQLLIAKRVKIT

-821 NYSVNSGFN
+821 NYSVNSGFT

-837 DYNTI
+837 DYNSI
-842 LKELGDK
+842 LESLGNE

-893 TISQESYKTQVEEMN
+893 TISQESYKTQVEEMSN
-908 KEPENYKYSSN
+908 EPEKYKYSSN
-919 DTIDANY
+919 DTIDANH
-926 LRSYIFIGEVSSI
+926 LRSYIFIGEVNSI
-939 DANTGVCELATYDD
+939 DVNTGVCELATYDD
-953 QSYRVKGIAGK
+953 GSYKVKSIAGK
-964 EAGNIWDMDCI
+964 ETGYIWDKDCT

-980 NSFNKTDKL
+980 NSFETTTNL
-989 TTINVGN
+989 TKIMAGN

-1009 KQGVTIGEDYY
+1009 KQGSNIGEDYY
-1020 NTLLLNAVS
+1020 NTLLLNAIS
-1029 GADNGRAVCKWVEDN
+1029 GSSNGRVVGKWVEDSK
-1044 DKNAPDMIMGYFGQ
+1044 DVNAPDMIMGYFGL
-1058 LSLKKVEYG
+1058 LSPFK
-1067 YNDNTIPE
+1067 YNQ

>member
-10 EGLVKDYNEMA
+10 EGLVKDYNEMV
-21 VPSKVMTNCLN
+21 VPNKVMTNCLN

-49 GNARL
+49 GNAKL

-92 PSPRQLWGTQVDYNG
+92 PSPRQLWDEQVDYNG
-107 NKEGEEIVTIVPTD
+107 TEVGEESVTITPTD
-121 FVDIIEGTP
+121 FLENGYTTT
-130 NIPIIKNEIVKKYL
+130 PIIKNEIVKKYL

-151 RHFSVGDQWNVFTE
+151 RHFSVGDQWNVFTK
-165 SFPAWLAQLL
+165 SFPTWLTQLL
-175 DNGYA
+175 NDGYA

-196 DKLSYTDIVKA
+196 DKLSYTDI
-207 AQIVE
+207 Q
-212 SAEGTESNTKLEYLA
+212 SNEDTYEA
-227 RGGIQ
+227 REGIQ
-232 IGSDNP
+232 IIPSENSSENPKP

-253 ALKLNTYQ
+253 TLRLNTYQ
-261 TFVLNRRYELEGD
+261 TFVLNRRYNLDSNGNIES
-274 KIIGVM
+274 VT
-280 FTGKADG
+280 FTGTADNEDVELYYQGVG
-287 KDVKLYNGKEIGESV
+287 KSITIQPENGLVK
-302 IYAPNEQ
+302 
-309 TKIVSY
+309 Y

-324 VVKRLARS
+324 VVKRLTRS

-380 SYKQLKTTGE
+380 SYKQLKTQGE
-390 SETNTIILQE
+390 SKTTTITLQE

-419 YEIVFTIYKKDQE
+419 YEIAFNIFKQGVEKPKTI
-432 GNEKGTK
+432 
-439 ITTKYLY
+439 TKYLY

-452 NWSAKDFEDCKERP
+452 NWSAQDFEDCKERP
-466 TISITPT
+466 IISITPT
-473 YTTKTKVTSAS
+473 YTTKTKVTQAS
-484 VTIQRNSGWT
+484 VTIKRNSGWT
-494 PNADL
+494 PNAEL
-499 VDINNPQQSDYIVRK
+499 VEIDPQQSDYIVRK

-554 GAEFLGLTYSI
+554 GAEFTNLTYSI
-565 QDNVKIEETPT
+565 QNNVEIAETPT
-576 YSSLINNDKLKEGS
+576 YSSLINNDKLKEDS
-590 SAMVEGNTVNVI
+590 STEIKGNTIKVT
-602 THRSIYAPQNTP
+602 THRSVYAPQSTP
-614 YEKTLYTEALMPV
+614 YEKTLYTESLMPV

-646 NIAAGKRKQIN
+646 DIAAGRIRVMH
-657 HSAIVRYGVATNVS
+657 HSAVVRYGQTTNVS
-671 DGINANLGGD
+671 DGINTNINGD
-681 EEGLQGAMSSMG
+681 EEGLQAAMSAMG

-698 IMAGYGGGKASLR
+698 IMAGYGGRKASLR
-711 IETISPLW
+711 IGNYQRPYGVEHNDSFSSDSSHVWWNNKSET
-719 IYDNI
+719 
-724 PFEEDGTKSSW
+724 
-735 YKGNEIDKNDNFLVA
+735 EIDENDNFLIA
-750 TCKAT
+750 TCKDT

-770 SIHSRKELPYYLR
+770 SIHGRKELPYYLR
-783 AILSQLLIAKRTKVT
+783 AILSQLLIAKRIKVT

-810 YHTDYNTDVKI
+810 YHTDYNTDVRI
-821 NYSVNSGFN
+821 NYSVDSNFT
-830 MKTGDGD
+830 MTTGDGD
-837 DYNTI
+837 NYNEI

-854 NYVIATDN
+854 NYVISTNN

-893 TISQESYKTQVEEMN
+893 TISQESYKTQVEKMN

-919 DTIDANY
+919 DTIDANH
-926 LRSYIFIGEVSSI
+926 LRSYIFIGEVKSI
-939 DANTGVCELATYDD
+939 DVNTGVCELATYNDG
-953 QSYRVKGIAGK
+953 SYVVKGIAGT
-964 EAGNIWDMDCI
+964 ELGDIWSQNTI
-975 ELTYW
+975 KLTYW
-980 NSFNKTDKL
+980 NSFETTTQL
-989 TTINVGN
+989 TEIMAGN

-1009 KQGVTIGEDYY
+1009 KQGSNIGESYY

-1029 GADNGRAVCKWVEDN
+1029 GSSNGRVVCKWVEDSP
-1044 DKNAPDMIMGYFGQ
+1044 DVNAPDMIMGYFGL
-1058 LSLKKVEYG
+1058 LSPFK
-1067 YNDNTIPE
+1067 YNQ

>member
-92 PSPRQLWGTQVDYNG
+92 PSPRQLWDTQVDYNG
-107 NKEGEEIVTIVPTD
+107 SKEGEESVTIAPTD
-121 FVDIIEGTP
+121 FIYFTSINTTDDT
-130 NIPIIKNEIVKKYL
+130 PIIKNEIVKKYL

-151 RHFSVGDQWNVFTE
+151 RHFSVGDQWNVFTK
-165 SFPAWLAQLL
+165 SFPGWLAQLL
-175 DNGYA
+175 DKGYA

-196 DKLSYTDIVKA
+196 DKLSYTDI
-207 AQIVE
+207 QIDE
-212 SAEGTESNTKLEYLA
+212 DTYEA

-232 IGSDNP
+232 IGSDDP

-253 ALKLNTYQ
+253 VLKLNTYQ
-261 TFVLNRRYELEGD
+261 TFVLNRRYNLDSNGN
-274 KIIGVM
+274 KIKSVT

-287 KDVKLYNGKEIGESV
+287 KDVDLYNGKEIGQNIEYPSNSE
-302 IYAPNEQ
+302 I
-309 TKIVSY
+309 ISY

-380 SYKQLKTTGE
+380 SYKQLKTQGE
-390 SETNTIILQE
+390 SKTTIITLQE

-439 ITTKYLY
+439 IATKYLY

-484 VTIQRNSGWT
+484 VTVKRNGGWT

-499 VDINNPQQSDYIVRK
+499 VNIENPQQSDYIVRK

-522 TVKEG
+522 TVKKG
-527 SYTIEP
+527 VYTIEP

-565 QDNVKIEETPT
+565 QDNVEIVETPT
-576 YSSLINNDKLKEGS
+576 YSSLINNDKLKEDS
-590 SAMVEGNTVNVI
+590 SATVKGNTINVT

-614 YEKTLYTEALMPV
+614 YEKTLYTESLMPV

-681 EEGLQGAMSSMG
+681 EEGLQGAMSAMG

-724 PFEEDGTKSSW
+724 PFEEDDTKSSW

-770 SIHSRKELPYYLR
+770 SIHGRKELPYYLR
-783 AILSQLLIAKRTKVT
+783 AILSQLLIAKRAKVT

-810 YHTDYNTDVKI
+810 YHTDYNTDVRI
-821 NYSVNSGFN
+821 NYSVGSDFT
-830 MKTGDGD
+830 METGDGD
-837 DYNTI
+837 NYNEI
-842 LKELGDK
+842 LKRLGNE

-854 NYVIATDN
+854 NYVIATNN

-908 KEPENYKYSSN
+908 RKPENYKYSSN

-953 QSYRVKGIAGK
+953 ESYKVKGIAGK
-964 EAGNIWDMDCI
+964 ETGDIWDTDCA

-989 TTINVGN
+989 ITINVGN

-1009 KQGVTIGEDYY
+1009 RQGVNIGEDYY

-1029 GADNGRAVCKWVEDN
+1029 GAAKGRAVCKWVEDN

-1058 LSLKKVEYG
+1058 LSLKKVKYG
-1067 YNDNTIPE
+1067 YIDDSIPE